1 MGNVLIAQKLS
12 SIIRDEKSKP
22 KKLKL
27 FGNIWRE
34 GELCVLIGDAGTG
47 KTILGMQIGL
57 CIADPEKFRHF
68 DYNVQNDS
76 LDVTTEPQKV
86 LYMNFEMDNSQLAE
100 RFKGE
105 DGQVFEPPNGFLV
118 LSMKDDEATLEDYK
132 ESILHHLDSQ
142 KVKVLVIDNLS
153 SFVAFG
159 LKVEENDSVVKF
171 MAWLKQVKKDK
182 GISILLIHH
191 PTKRRKASEL
201 HLNDIG
207 GSSAIGRFIDS
218 AFGIGK
224 NVRFSGNA
232 RYMVQLKSRS
242 SQAKY
247 HSENVAMFNIHKN
260 HNRLL
265 CSFNGETMAEWECLK
280 FTDNELTDRN
290 SQIYERFKNGESKSS
305 LARDSGKSP
314 TTIGRVV
321 KDEQEKE
328 TDAPF

>member
-1 MGNVLIAQKLS
+1 MKGVLVAKKLS
-12 SIIRDEKSKP
+12 SIIVDEKSKP
-22 KKLKL
+22 QKLKL

-47 KTILGMQIGL
+47 KTILGMQIGMA
-57 CIADPEKFRHF
+57 IADPEKIRHYE
-68 DYNVQNDS
+68 YNLQNDS
-76 LDVTTEPQKV
+76 LDVTTEPQRV
-86 LYMNFEMDNSQLAE
+86 LYMNFEMDDSQIAE
-100 RFKGE
+100 RYKGD
-105 DGQVFEPPNGFLV
+105 DGTVFEAPENFVV
-118 LSMKDDEATLEDYK
+118 LSIEKDNTTLEEYK
-132 ESILHHLDSQ
+132 KAILFQLDNYGS
-142 KVKVLVIDNLS
+142 KVLVIDNLS

-171 MAWLKQVKKDK
+171 MAWLKNIKKEY

-224 NVRFSGNA
+224 NVRYSGSA
-232 RYMVQLKSRS
+232 RYLVQLKSRS
-242 SQAKY
+242 SQATFTTDK
-247 HSENVAMFNIHKN
+247 VAMFNIHRN

-280 FTDNELTDRN
+280 FSDNNIEDRN
-290 SQIYERFKNGESKSS
+290 AQIFDRFKGGETKSQ
-305 LARDSGKSP
+305 LAREYGKSH
-314 TTIGRVV
+314 TTIKRIIDSVTNDNG
-321 KDEQEKE
+321 Q
-328 TDAPF
+328 APF